1 METTFRNL
9 ITALAMTAVSVML
22 LFGCKPEEPDT
33 PDTPAPPTTVAVTG
47 VSLNKTSLTIT
58 EGENETLSATVAP
71 SNATNTGVSWSSSN
85 TGVATVNNGQVTA
98 VKAGT
103 ATITVTTS
111 DGGKT
116 ASCSVTVEAKKI
128 PVTGVSIDNK
138 TVELVEG
145 EEVTLSATVAP
156 ENSTEKTV
164 EWSTSDAKVATVSG
178 GKVTAVAEGTAT
190 ITVKTKD
197 GGKTATCK
205 VTVTAK
211 TVPVEGIAFTNDNVS
226 VTVGDTTLLYVSFTP
241 NNASNKKVT
250 WSSSNKSVATV
261 DTKGNVIGVKEGTAT
276 ITVKTNDGGK
286 TATCKVT
293 VSSKVIPVEGIAFK
307 KDNVSVAEG
316 ETALLYVSFTPN
328 DASNKK
334 VTWTSSNKSVATVDT
349 KGNVTGVKAGT
360 ATITVKTNDGGKT
373 ATCKVTVTAKSVA
386 VSKVTL
392 NKTTLTLE
400 TGSEAV
406 LVATV
411 APSNATNKKVTWSS
425 SNKGVVT
432 VDQDGKIKAVKA
444 GTATITVTT
453 DDGGKKATCAVT
465 VTNKSVEVT
474 GVKLDKST
482 VSLLESQTAQLTAT
496 ISPSNATDNSITWE
510 TSNASVATVDYTGKI
525 TAVKTGT
532 ATITA
537 KTKNNKTAT
546 CSVTVSTAY
555 TVKYGTT
562 EITQGYTLNIDLGDT
577 VTLMPFDLA
586 TNAEF
591 RTKLSSSSIS
601 SDNNSVAGASVVN
614 AGGTGGIASYS
625 KWTITGKKGG
635 VANVTITYGTLT
647 RKIVVKVKDYT
658 VWYNN
663 KEVTSTMTYMMV
675 AKNEGINYQLYDKTS
690 GSEVQMSNANKDKF
704 TITSSNHN
712 VATDDN
718 AWNLYGKNIGCVG
731 EGSTTLTFKY
741 NGVTIKSITLKM
753 YHKYEVH
760 YGDTK
765 ISSRIDHQWTQVFG
779 YLIHFKLY
787 DIVDKK
793 YIMMVEDG
801 KRTAQSYKFT
811 MQSANPDYVKL
822 QEYSGNTLVAK
833 ASTYGNVDLT
843 FYYDGLKIGSTRV
856 YVQVKVELSMNTDS
870 YVHPGAI
877 TIASGNS
884 INLYFWN
891 SSANIPFKMPTSGY
905 KVTSG
910 NSKIVECTKHYNST
924 TGESYITVKGLS
936 KGSTYFEV
944 TYENDYICSTTE
956 RWIVI
961 FF

>member
-1 METTFRNL
+1 MNTKKLFWVSIAV
-9 ITALAMTAVSVML
+9 ITAA
-22 LFGCKPEEPDT
+22 LFCFMMISCKPEEADT
-33 PDTPAPPTTVAVTG
+33 PDTPVTPPPTTIAVTG
-47 VSLNKTSLTIT
+47 VSISKSTLPLT
-58 EGENETLSATVAP
+58 EGDSETLTATVSP
-71 SNATNTGVSWSSSN
+71 SNATNKAVNWSSSDA
-85 TGVATVNNGQVTA
+85 GVASVSDGKVTA
-98 VKAGT
+98 LKPGT
-103 ATITVTTS
+103 TTITVSTA

-116 ASCSVTVEAKKI
+116 ATCAVTVEAKKI
-128 PVTGVSIDNK
+128 PVTGVTLDK
-138 TVELVEG
+138 EETGLVEG
-145 EEVTLSATVAP
+145 EEVTLVATLAP
-156 ENSTEKTV
+156 ENATEKTV
-164 EWSTSDAKVATVSG
+164 EWSSSDEKVATVKD
-178 GKVTAVAEGTAT
+178 GKVTAVAPGTAT
-190 ITVKTKD
+190 ITVKTVD
-197 GGKTATCK
+197 GSKTATCK
-205 VTVTAK
+205 VTV
-211 TVPVEGIAFTNDNVS
+211 E
-226 VTVGDTTLLYVSFTP
+226 
-241 NNASNKKVT
+241 KK
-250 WSSSNKSVATV
+250 
-261 DTKGNVIGVKEGTAT
+261 G
-276 ITVKTNDGGK
+276 
-286 TATCKVT
+286 
-293 VSSKVIPVEGIAFK
+293 IPV
-307 KDNVSVAEG
+307 N
-316 ETALLYVSFTPN
+316 
-328 DASNKK
+328 
-334 VTWTSSNKSVATVDT
+334 
-349 KGNVTGVKAGT
+349 
-360 ATITVKTNDGGKT
+360 
-373 ATCKVTVTAKSVA
+373 
-386 VSKVTL
+386 KVTL
-392 NKTTLTLE
+392 NKTTQTLE
-400 TGSEAV
+400 IGSELT

-411 APSNATNKKVTWSS
+411 SPSNATNKKLTWSS
-425 SNKGVVT
+425 SNSEVAT
-432 VDQDGKIKAVKA
+432 VDQNGKVKAVKA
-444 GTATITVTT
+444 GTSSITVTT
-453 DDGGKKATCAVT
+453 EDGGKKATCAVT
-465 VTNKSVEVT
+465 VNNKAVSTITLNKS
-474 GVKLDKST
+474 
-482 VSLLESQTAQLTAT
+482 SLSLKETQTAQLTAT
-496 ISPSNATDNSITWE
+496 ISPANATDQTLTW
-510 TSNASVATVDYTGKI
+510 TSSNNSVAVVDKTGKV
-525 TAVKTGT
+525 TALKAGT

-537 KTKNNKTAT
+537 KSSNNKTAT
-546 CSVTVSTAY
+546 CSVTVSSAY

-562 EITQGYTLNIDLGDT
+562 EMTQGYILTIDLGDS

-586 TNAEF
+586 TNSEL
-591 RTKLSSSSIS
+591 RTQLSSSSIS
-601 SDNNSVAGASVVN
+601 SDNNTVAGASVVN
-614 AGGTGGIASYS
+614 AGGTGGIAAYN

-635 VANVTITYGTLT
+635 VANVTMTYGTMT

-658 VWYNN
+658 VLYNE
-663 KEVTSTMTYMMV
+663 KEVTSSMTYMMV
-675 AKNEGINYQLYDKTS
+675 AKNEGINFQLYDKTS
-690 GSEVQMSNANKDKF
+690 GSKVQMSNANKDYY
-704 TITSSNHN
+704 TITSSNHD
-712 VATDDN
+712 VTTDDN
-718 AWNLYGKNIGCVG
+718 ELSLYGKNIGCVG

-741 NGVTIKSITLKM
+741 NGVTIKTITLKM

-765 ISSRIDHQWTQVFG
+765 ITSRIDHQWTQVFG
-779 YLIHFKLY
+779 YLIPFKLY